1 MSLLQEQHIFSAI
14 YLATLGKK
22 ADTPTLDYFGRK
34 LESNKTNPT
43 LLANALINSH
53 DGQNRYDGLNNSEK
67 ISFIFKNVTG
77 TKPDSTTLAALVLE
91 AENGTTL
98 GSIAISI
105 INRTENY
112 SGTDQ
117 NLLQQKM
124 HLENAII
131 TTLYPSFDKTS
142 EYTSYA
148 SDIQAVY
155 YVIGG
160 AMVSSGINFWANDLI
175 NNPDKLNKIAQN
187 FISTRPSL
195 DNLNNED
202 FIKTIFKNTFNK
214 EPSSQDISNYLTGLN
229 NSTETRGDVVVRMI
243 NDIRNDDS
251 NSQANVNFNK
261 ATKVY
266 LSGEMPDLK
275 YQEVVA
281 SFYLVI
287 AKSSVPADAL
297 DTYSKM
303 LAAGTTEVQL
313 LKTLSASTQFDA
325 ATDYGA
331 IYQYLY
337 GNNLTTSESQAILLK
352 ANYDKLQ
359 ATVLI
364 IDAFRNGKYPLDNHP
379 TPPSHSLLLDFEKN
393 IGISLNYQKSYNGEF
408 GISNNGKLTAE
419 INTQHSHELT
429 NAEIASLLILTDLKI
444 NANSNHSI
452 DLSFINLNSIK
463 EILLTGEYATSDLVR
478 SGFSGQ
484 QHMTLMLNDSNIAT
498 ANGSMQQR
506 NASVIIDSKAQLNTA
521 KIEIRLDDNGFL
533 SWVGNSINGGANIV
547 GKDFTALNIH
557 GSAASMSPFD
567 KGIISANLISKDIFL
582 TSDENGSVQAE
593 IASSLNQFLYFSTI
607 DLTHYRGTGSIYMNG
622 VLVATEGR
630 NTFDFGLIDQRAT
643 IFNSAYNNVT
653 HLQQTDKAK
662 DQHGDYTGSQGAII
676 SEYSGELTLLNV
688 SNSLFRINGDLTK
701 QSHINIYDTLQSDN
715 TFTIGFTDVASSLRT
730 LDMGTFSFTSAHKNM
745 LEVYMS
751 SSPDHQQERSLTLTG
766 GDNHI
771 STLQLNGHQ
780 YITDQLI
787 LLNLKIES
795 NFSDNLKTIK
805 GGDYN
810 EGRISSIMHLNLISE
825 KQGTGGGSF
834 YSTLKTLD
842 NSAEFSPV
850 IDSLA
855 GDQLTVSASDG
866 GLIVHS
872 ATVMGNTTLGYAQTL
887 NFADSKIDN
896 MVTLESNYSQAII
909 NVGNSGSQ
917 WTFSFDGPK
926 NAVLYGNATS
936 STELNTLFTG
946 LTASDSAQNLFSQV
960 LAKITNGASDHNLSE
975 VGVMKLDKS
984 VYVIVDQN
992 HNQMF
997 DADDIVFSVG
1007 NQDPYFVA
1015 SALHY
1020 KAPAITVNGSATES
1034 LLTEAIA

>member
-67 ISFIFKNVTG
+67 ISFIFKNITG

-175 NNPDKLNKIAQN
+175 NNPEKLNKIAQN

-266 LSGEMPDLK
+266 LSGEMPDFK

-313 LKTLSASTQFDA
+313 LKTLSASTQFNA

-452 DLSFINLNSIK
+452 DLSFININSIK
-463 EILLTGEYATSDLVR
+463 EILLT
-478 SGFSGQ
+478 
-484 QHMTLMLNDSNIAT
+484 
-498 ANGSMQQR
+498 
-506 NASVIIDSKAQLNTA
+506 
-521 KIEIRLDDNGFL
+521 
-533 SWVGNSINGGANIV
+533 
-547 GKDFTALNIH
+547 
-557 GSAASMSPFD
+557 
-567 KGIISANLISKDIFL
+567 
-582 TSDENGSVQAE
+582 
-593 IASSLNQFLYFSTI
+593 
-607 DLTHYRGTGSIYMNG
+607 
-622 VLVATEGR
+622 
-630 NTFDFGLIDQRAT
+630 
-643 IFNSAYNNVT
+643 
-653 HLQQTDKAK
+653 
-662 DQHGDYTGSQGAII
+662 
-676 SEYSGELTLLNV
+676 
-688 SNSLFRINGDLTK
+688 
-701 QSHINIYDTLQSDN
+701 
-715 TFTIGFTDVASSLRT
+715 
-730 LDMGTFSFTSAHKNM
+730 
-745 LEVYMS
+745 
-751 SSPDHQQERSLTLTG
+751 
-766 GDNHI
+766 
-771 STLQLNGHQ
+771 
-780 YITDQLI
+780 
-787 LLNLKIES
+787 
-795 NFSDNLKTIK
+795 
-805 GGDYN
+805 
-810 EGRISSIMHLNLISE
+810 
-825 KQGTGGGSF
+825 
-834 YSTLKTLD
+834 
-842 NSAEFSPV
+842 
-850 IDSLA
+850 
-855 GDQLTVSASDG
+855 
-866 GLIVHS
+866 
-872 ATVMGNTTLGYAQTL
+872 
-887 NFADSKIDN
+887 
-896 MVTLESNYSQAII
+896 
-909 NVGNSGSQ
+909 
-917 WTFSFDGPK
+917 
-926 NAVLYGNATS
+926 
-936 STELNTLFTG
+936 
-946 LTASDSAQNLFSQV
+946 
-960 LAKITNGASDHNLSE
+960 
-975 VGVMKLDKS
+975 
-984 VYVIVDQN
+984 
-992 HNQMF
+992 
-997 DADDIVFSVG
+997 
-1007 NQDPYFVA
+1007 
-1015 SALHY
+1015 
-1020 KAPAITVNGSATES
+1020 
-1034 LLTEAIA
+1034 